1 MRRIEFMYHMSI
13 VRDTAMLIRLIYCQ
27 TLEPMYQYHYD
38 LPLDQKTLPLMVDL
52 PQQISVRSP
61 SLICAPGKLLGGVC
75 LVRLI
80 VTVRLYFHHLNF
92 SGRVWNSENFP
103 GPCALT
109 ATLTWQ
115 FGKFLC
121 VYINKECQIVSEGV
135 FCHKVL

>member
-61 SLICAPGKLLGGVC
+61 SLICAPG
-75 LVRLI
+75 
-80 VTVRLYFHHLNF
+80 
-92 SGRVWNSENFP
+92 
-103 GPCALT
+103 
-109 ATLTWQ
+109 
-115 FGKFLC
+115 
-121 VYINKECQIVSEGV
+121 
-135 FCHKVL
+135 